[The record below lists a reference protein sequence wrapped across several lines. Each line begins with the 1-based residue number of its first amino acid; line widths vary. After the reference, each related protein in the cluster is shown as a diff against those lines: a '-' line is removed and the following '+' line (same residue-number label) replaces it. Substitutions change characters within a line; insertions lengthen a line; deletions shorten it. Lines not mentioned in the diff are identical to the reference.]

1 MSIYPQGDAALL
13 EGIADLARLIA
24 EPDAFEA
31 LIDTLP
37 ESVTTICLKMWG
49 VGHGFY
55 PEEKMLR
62 AAAAFYGEGGGYHTE
77 PG

>member
-1 MSIYPQGDAALL
+1 MSVHPHDDAALL
-13 EGIADLARLIA
+13 EGIADLTHLIA

-55 PEEKMLR
+55 PEVKMLK
-62 AAAAFYGEGGGYHTE
+62 AAAAFYGDGGVYHTK

>member
-1 MSIYPQGDAALL
+1 VSINPQDDAALL
-13 EGIADLARLIA
+13 EGIADLTRLIA

-31 LIDTLP
+31 LIDMLP

-49 VGHGFY
+49 VGYGFY

-62 AAAAFYGEGGGYHTE
+62 AATAFYGEGGGYHTKSS
-77 PG
+77 

>member
-1 MSIYPQGDAALL
+1 MSIDPHDDAALS
-13 EGIADLARLIA
+13 EGIADLARLID

-55 PEEKMLR
+55 PEEKMLQ
-62 AAAAFYGEGGGYHTE
+62 AATAFYGEGGGYHTK
-77 PG
+77 PS